1 MHLLWWGLTLKRKC
15 SKLLKRFC
23 TIATVEKGTWTW
35 WKTSENDKP
44 ELKLDKKKKQTKTR
58 MNINF
63 MKKRKKPV
71 LVRPFSGLALTAWE
85 KGPTWNGRGKNIW
98 SSRLTRIYHDWILIF
113 LKGIFFFA
121 ISLTLSRSHDQQ
133 DRLYLKYLLPSHLV
147 QKSRSAGPIIFF
159 FNFSF
164 FVQKSRKAR
173 IIIFLIFTSIFI
185 FFHEISPT

>member
-1 MHLLWWGLTLKRKC
+1 MFLLLWKFPTGAMHLLWWGLTLKRKC

-113 LKGIFFFA
+113 LKG
-121 ISLTLSRSHDQQ
+121 
-133 DRLYLKYLLPSHLV
+133 YLLFCYISYFI
-147 QKSRSAGPIIFF
+147 QKSWSARPII
-159 FNFSF
+159 S
-164 FVQKSRKAR
+164 
-173 IIIFLIFTSIFI
+173 
-185 FFHEISPT
+185 